1 MKSDWYIKG
10 YHLGN
15 IFALAQVK
23 QPSEISI
30 DIQFNQST
38 LTYKYFNTK
47 PDEDPS
53 LWLLPPPNPP
63 TPTSPSLIQFHL
75 GSRRY
80 GGGDEEGQRGE
91 EIKEG
96 KAVRKESQVHC
107 GLSIK

>member
-1 MKSDWYIKG
+1 MRTPPSG
-10 YHLGN
+10 SCRPP
-15 IFALAQVK
+15 FAL
-23 QPSEISI
+23 PH
-30 DIQFNQST
+30 
-38 LTYKYFNTK
+38 
-47 PDEDPS
+47 
-53 LWLLPPPNPP
+53 LPP
-63 TPTSPSLIQFHL
+63 PSLIQFHL